1 MNKKVKLLGG
11 IVLIVILC
19 VIFKIVADK
28 QDKNNPTTSQ
38 NTNSLVTKTENKP
51 VDNSNGKI
59 EDNKTNSNSNSVPTE
74 IPTNEPAKEL
84 KYEISDTYFTYN
96 ENSVGSTE
104 FHCIIEVTNTG
115 TENIYFKDAVFDFE
129 DKDGHLLQTCNY
141 VNIYPAVIKPGE
153 KGYAYNGLAD
163 MIIDDDVSFDNG
175 LKLTYNLTL
184 VAAEKEMIEYEV
196 FDTDMKEDKA
206 FKCPKI
212 TGRVSNNTEK
222 KANLVYI
229 TVLYYNSDGKVI
241 GIDDSYV
248 SEVPVGSKKS
258 FELSSLYLDDNI
270 KFEDI
275 AKYEVKANARYSQ
288 F

>member
-19 VIFKIVADK
+19 VIFKIVADN

-59 EDNKTNSNSNSVPTE
+59 EDNKTNSNSVPTE
-74 IPTNEPAKEL
+74 IPTNEPATEL

-153 KGYAYNGLAD
+153 KGYAYNGMAD

-212 TGRVSNNTEK
+212 TGRVSNNTDQ